1 MSADNKPSILPI
13 IATVNPKL
21 RLIRFSGATGGYA
34 LNQLDINDHIRQ
46 RIVAAVSER
55 HGEGRYGS
63 PVETRSLRIACSIT
77 SRAWDCHAAGGQALE
92 KLPRIAIVQWPCAGP
107 P

>member
-21 RLIRFSGATGGYA
+21 RPIRYSGATRGYA
-34 LNQLDINDHIRQ
+34 LNQLDISDRIRQ

-55 HGEGRYGS
+55 HGEGQYGS

-77 SRAWDCHAAGGQALE
+77 SRAWGRRGAAGQALE
-92 KLPRIAIVQWPCAGP
+92 KLPGLAIVQ
-107 P
+107 